1 MENCFF
7 IIEKIGK
14 NRSKDKISLTYD
26 QRLLRRKKL
35 ISDNGTEFL
44 VNLPKTKS
52 LKENQAF
59 KLQNGHLII
68 IKNKKEN
75 LLEVKSKNLN
85 QLIWHIGNRHI
96 PCDIQ
101 KNKIFIQ
108 YDQILINMIIK
119 LGGKVKKVFKPFK
132 PEGGA
137 YGVGRTHSHKH

>member
-7 IIEKIGK
+7 IVDRVSKK
-14 NRSKDKISLTYD
+14 KSKDEISLTYD

-44 VNLPKTKS
+44 VNLPKLKS
-52 LKENQAF
+52 LNENQAF
-59 KLQNGHLII
+59 KLQNGHFII

-75 LLEVKSKNLN
+75 LLEIKGKNLS

-96 PCDIQ
+96 PCDIR
-101 KNKIFIQ
+101 KDKIFIQ
-108 YDQILINMIIK
+108 YDQIIKSMVIK

-137 YGVGRTHSHKH
+137 YGIGRTYGHKH

>member
-7 IIEKIGK
+7 IVDRVRKK
-14 NRSKDKISLTYD
+14 KSKDEISLTYD

-44 VNLPKTKS
+44 VNLPKLKS
-52 LKENQAF
+52 LNENQAF
-59 KLQNGHLII
+59 KLQNGHFII

-75 LLEVKSKNLN
+75 LLEIKGKNLM

-96 PCDIQ
+96 PCQIKKDRIL
-101 KNKIFIQ
+101 IQ
-108 YDQILINMIIK
+108 YDEVIKKMILK
-119 LGGKVKKVFKPFK
+119 LGGKVKKVSKPFQ

-137 YGVGRTHSHKH
+137 YGIGRTHSHKH

>member
-7 IIEKIGK
+7 IVDRVSKK
-14 NRSKDKISLTYD
+14 KSKDEISLTYD

-52 LKENQAF
+52 LNENQAF
-59 KLQNGHLII
+59 KLQNGHFII

-75 LLEVKSKNLN
+75 LLEIKGKNLS

-96 PCDIQ
+96 PCDIR
-101 KNKIFIQ
+101 KDKIFIQ
-108 YDQILINMIIK
+108 YDQIIKSMVIK
-119 LGGKVKKVFKPFK
+119 LGGKVKKVFKVFK

-137 YGVGRTHSHKH
+137 YGIGRTHGHKH